1 MTQITQIAGTG
12 VPLLLDVNHDLI
24 RPGVNLHA
32 QGGMDLGYVG
42 FFLHGGF
49 RFVPVDFDR
58 AAENG
63 HPEYAGEGRDP
74 LKNPYFGFGVR
85 AQVPN
90 RSRVMPFASV
100 SFDFNFWNFHE
111 SDVVCGG
118 YYYWW
123 CADYDVYRF
132 TPGFTGR
139 AGLAIYLLQGAYVE
153 LGMAAA
159 MSFEG
164 DFFTENQS
172 WIEPFLG
179 LLYRR

>member
-1 MTQITQIAGTG
+1 M
-12 VPLLLDVNHDLI
+12 
-24 RPGVNLHA
+24 
-32 QGGMDLGYVG
+32 
-42 FFLHGGF
+42 
-49 RFVPVDFDR
+49 
-58 AAENG
+58 
-63 HPEYAGEGRDP
+63 
-74 LKNPYFGFGVR
+74 
-85 AQVPN
+85 
-90 RSRVMPFASV
+90 
-100 SFDFNFWNFHE
+100 
-111 SDVVCGG
+111 VCGG

-164 DFFTENQS
+164 DFFVENQS
-172 WIEPFLG
+172 WIEPFVG